1 MPATLAD
8 IETKVRRLTRSPSI
22 NQLSQADLDN
32 YINTFILYDFPE
44 HLRTYNLIKPF
55 TFYTNPGQDVYDT
68 NILAF
73 AGATNNILYN
83 FQNLY
88 LTVHQPV
95 YIAGFPAF
103 YSQDRTEFFNVYPKI
118 NSIAS
123 IGVTG
128 NGSAG
133 PFVGV
138 VNTQQAIT
146 PPGLTQTVYLLQ
158 NNVTFSAI
166 GSPGTGEIEGMAL
179 VDVPVVD
186 GGTGFKLNIGNLYD
200 PNSAAYQAALI
211 NPPTVVNPNNNINY
225 LTGAFTLNFTM
236 STVANTPINSQTVLQ
251 QAVLPQAMMFY
262 NNQFT
267 IRPVPDQAY
276 SVNFEVFARPTQLI
290 LSGDFPN
297 LEEWWQYIAYGA
309 AKKIF
314 EDRMDLDSVQ
324 LILPEF
330 RKQENLCNRRTL
342 VQLTNQRT
350 ATIYT
355 DTQAGSGG
363 YGWGWGSGG
372 LI

>member
-44 HLRTYNLIKPF
+44 QLRTFNLLKPF
-55 TFYTNPGQDVYDT
+55 SFYTNPGQDVYDT
-68 NILAF
+68 NILSF

-88 LTVHQPV
+88 LTVHEPV
-95 YIAGFPAF
+95 AYIAGFPAL
-103 YSQDRTEFFNVYPKI
+103 YTQDRQQFYGIYPII

-133 PFVGV
+133 PFTGV
-138 VNTQQAIT
+138 INTQQSIV
-146 PPGLTQTVYLLQ
+146 PPGTMQNIGLLQ
-158 NNVTFSAI
+158 NNVLLSAVSVAQEQAKQEEM
-166 GSPGTGEIEGMAL
+166 GL

-225 LTGAFTLNFTM
+225 LTGIFTINFPMNTL
-236 STVANTPINSQTVLQ
+236 AGTPINSQTVPQ
-251 QAVLPQAMMFY
+251 QYALPQSLCFH
-262 NNQFT
+262 NNQF
-267 IRPVPDQAY
+267 IVRPVPDQTYA
-276 SVNFEVFARPTQLI
+276 VNFEVFVRPTQLI
-290 LSGDFPN
+290 VAGDVPN
-297 LEEWWQYIAYGA
+297 LDEYWQYIAY
-309 AKKIF
+309 
-314 EDRMDLDSVQ
+314 RCS
-324 LILPEF
+324 
-330 RKQENLCNRRTL
+330 
-342 VQLTNQRT
+342 
-350 ATIYT
+350 
-355 DTQAGSGG
+355 
-363 YGWGWGSGG
+363 
-372 LI
+372 